1 MRSQGPQALL
11 FFPENRLDRTLQQLA
26 YPRVH
31 ILDELGYL
39 PLTRE
44 KASLFFRLLVRRYER
59 ASPEGGTRRHASQ
72 PIRNRVLLT
81 SRWCLHPSI
90 HVRDCPTFTPPDVTC
105 GLTRLRQRGP
115 KGLPTAASAKLFLPR
130 RARGHAGFSDEG
142 RPLGASGS
150 AWSVADRLTTKAT
163 CAHGQPLLG
172 SVEHPAVHD

>member
-1 MRSQGPQALL
+1 
-11 FFPENRLDRTLQQLA
+11 
-26 YPRVH
+26 
-31 ILDELGYL
+31 LDEALRIRDHPFNDVQEGGAGR
-39 PLTRE
+39 PVPPGCPRNAGRAPFPPPTSRVTS
-44 KASLFFRLLVRRYER
+44 SLAGPCDVTGRLS
-59 ASPEGGTRRHASQ
+59 AEGGTRRHATQ

-90 HVRDCPTFTPPDVTC
+90 HVRECPTFTPPDVTC

-130 RARGHAGFSDEG
+130 RARGQAGVSDER

-150 AWSVADRLTTKAT
+150 AWSVADRRTTKAT